1 MMKLIQSLPTI
12 FLLFSIVLLC
22 VSICPVF
29 GKAPDT
35 AKIVF
40 TSLRNGNREVYI
52 MDTNGQNEINLTEH
66 PADDI
71 QPTWSPTGE
80 HILFVSNRDGMH
92 DLYLMEPDG
101 SNVQRVFEEKSHRV
115 APIWSPD
122 GKRIAYVHNG
132 LQLTVNI
139 ATKDG
144 KGVEVL
150 TFVDDHLYVNLAWS
164 TDGTEIAFDNIIQFH
179 RTHIVNLQTRT
190 VEPLLPE
197 LQFVILN
204 VEWSPDGKQLAFAGM
219 ECVGNQA
226 CRLKDFNDLTVY
238 IVNRDG
244 TDLEQIVVKG
254 DFRADYP
261 VWSPQGNALLYQQ
274 KVKGVLG
281 NFDETQLFRHILG
294 REKPKQLTAISRNF
308 YADWFDPAYALPVSP
323 QPKLLTTTWGE
334 VKKQ

>member
-1 MMKLIQSLPTI
+1 MQEKR
-12 FLLFSIVLLC
+12 LFVLC
-22 VSICPVF
+22 VLSVIMLSVSVCPVF

-40 TSLRNGNREVYI
+40 TSARFVPNKRDIFI
-52 MDTNGQNEINLTEH
+52 MNTNGHNEINLTEH

-80 HILFVSNRDGMH
+80 HILFVSDREGMP

-144 KGVEVL
+144 NEVEVL
-150 TFVDDHLYVNLAWS
+150 TFVDDYLYVNLAWS
-164 TDGTEIAFDNIIQFH
+164 PDGTEIAFDNIVGLH

-204 VEWSPDGKQLAFAGM
+204 VEWSPDGKQLAFAGV
-219 ECVGNQA
+219 ECIKNQA
-226 CRLKDFNDLTVY
+226 CRLKNFDDLKVY

-244 TDLEQIVVKG
+244 TGVEQVVAKG

-261 VWSPQGNALLYQQ
+261 VWSPRGNALLYQQ
-274 KVKGVLG
+274 KVKEVLRDFG
-281 NFDETQLFRHILG
+281 QTQLFRLMLG
-294 REKPKQLTAISRNF
+294 REKPKQLTAIGRNL
-308 YADWFDPAYALPVSP
+308 YADWFDPAYALPVLP
-323 QPKLLTTTWGE
+323 QPQLLTITWGKL
-334 VKKQ
+334 KK